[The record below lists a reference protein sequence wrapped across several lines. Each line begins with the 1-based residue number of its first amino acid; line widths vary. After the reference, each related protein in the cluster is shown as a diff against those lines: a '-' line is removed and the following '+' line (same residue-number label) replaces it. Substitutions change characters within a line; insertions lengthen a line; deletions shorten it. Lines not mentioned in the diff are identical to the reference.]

1 MGTTEK
7 ETPMEARL
15 YVFTALQIVIM
26 LALFWF
32 LITWNGPSNWERYV
46 GTVSVVVGAGFIVV
60 ARLQL
65 GKSFSLAP
73 KAKRLVTAG
82 LYSKIRNPIYVF
94 GSLLFAGFILVVQR
108 PILWI
113 LFVVLVTAQ
122 TIRARR
128 EARVLEDAFGDEYR
142 EYRRKTWF

>member
-1 MGTTEK
+1 
-7 ETPMEARL
+7 MEGRL

-32 LITWNGPSNWERYV
+32 LITWSGPWNWGRYL

-73 KAKRLVTAG
+73 KAKKLVTAG
-82 LYSKIRNPIYVF
+82 VYSKIRNPIYVF
-94 GSLLFAGFILVVQR
+94 GSLLFAGFILIVQR

-113 LFVVLVTAQ
+113 LLIVLVIAQ
-122 TIRARR
+122 SIRAHR